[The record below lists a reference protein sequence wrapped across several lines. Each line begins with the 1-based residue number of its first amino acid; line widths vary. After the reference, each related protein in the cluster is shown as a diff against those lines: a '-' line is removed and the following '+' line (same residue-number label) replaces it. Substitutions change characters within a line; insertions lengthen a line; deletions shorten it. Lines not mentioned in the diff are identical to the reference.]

1 MQCWIDM
8 NPTASWDDVIAA
20 LRKLDHYK
28 LAGELES
35 EYCKPAADSKG
46 LCVTVAQHNIT
57 EKIDG
62 CFT

>member
-1 MQCWIDM
+1 M

-20 LRKLDHYK
+20 LRKLVTTK

-46 LCVTVAQHNIT
+46 VCVTVNMHIT
-57 EKIDG
+57 EKIIIDD
-62 CFT
+62 